1 MDQVGFLDER
11 YFFFLEETDWAY
23 RMKRS
28 GWKIYF
34 VPAAQIFHAQGKTVG
49 SGVAARILFYRS
61 RYQFFEKWHKRTY
74 FLLRLFAFSRLW
86 VNTLL
91 NLSAVGFTLGL
102 NSRLRGK
109 LKIYTKLVQW
119 HLKGCP

>member
-1 MDQVGFLDER
+1 
-11 YFFFLEETDWAY
+11 
-23 RMKRS
+23 MKRA

-49 SGVAARILFYRS
+49 SGVAARIQFYRS
-61 RYQFFEKWHKRTY
+61 RYQFFEKWHKKTY

-102 NSRLRGK
+102 NSRVRGK
-109 LKIYTKLVQW
+109 LKIYTKLLQW